1 MKIDI
6 VRTYFTREFTKG
18 IIFVDDVFIGYTLE
32 PEMKTPNERSYVN
45 RCISTGS
52 YQARYEYSSKFKRN
66 LVELKK
72 VPNHDEIKIHNG
84 NYREHTRGCVLIGK
98 RSGKGCIL
106 DSVIALDKLNIMAY
120 YAAKKHE
127 GINVNVSCY
136 LGNDDRITEDM
147 LRESRQ

>member
-18 IIFVDDVFIGYTLE
+18 IIFVNDVFIGYTLE
-32 PEMKTPNERSYVN
+32 PEMKTPNEQSYVN
-45 RCISTGS
+45 RCILTGS
-52 YQARYEYSSKFKRN
+52 YQARYEYSNKFKRH
-66 LVELKK
+66 LIELKR

-84 NYREHTRGCVLIGK
+84 NYREHTRGCILIGK

-106 DSVIALDKLNIMAY
+106 DSFSALNKLNIMAY
-120 YAAKKHE
+120 WAAKKYE
-127 GINVNVSCY
+127 EIDINISCY
-136 LGNDDRITEDM
+136 LGYDERITEDM